1 MEKEATLSL
10 MAEKNHLLEEISIL
24 KKSLP
29 TVDVN
34 SPDCPFCG
42 RSQNVMYDG
51 IRKIYEICTCQTMR
65 QFRDKQ
71 HQLSEYEER
80 LLIIGKQVEQ
90 KRKHAE
96 RILNESGI
104 GKRFLNVGFENF
116 ERERMPDA
124 YDIAFKFADEFDRNK
139 GNGLI
144 FTGGVGTGK
153 THLAASIASH
163 IINKYSVT
171 VEFVSYVDILADIRA
186 AFSNNTGYEAKIEA
200 RLCEAPL
207 LIIDDLGKEKQ
218 SKFTDELLY
227 RVVNKRYNHNLPL
240 IITTNLS
247 LPELEA
253 RLDYAVFSRI
263 VELCKAVDMRGRDYR
278 MKDFWD

>member
-1 MEKEATLSL
+1 
-10 MAEKNHLLEEISIL
+10 
-24 KKSLP
+24 
-29 TVDVN
+29 
-34 SPDCPFCG
+34 
-42 RSQNVMYDG
+42 
-51 IRKIYEICTCQTMR
+51 MR

-80 LLIIGKQVEQ
+80 LLIIGKQIEQ

-96 RILNESGI
+96 KILNESGI

-186 AFSNNTGYEAKIEA
+186 AFSNNTGCEAKIEA

>member
-1 MEKEATLSL
+1 M
-10 MAEKNHLLEEISIL
+10 
-24 KKSLP
+24 
-29 TVDVN
+29 
-34 SPDCPFCG
+34 
-42 RSQNVMYDG
+42 
-51 IRKIYEICTCQTMR
+51 
-65 QFRDKQ
+65 
-71 HQLSEYEER
+71 
-80 LLIIGKQVEQ
+80 
-90 KRKHAE
+90 
-96 RILNESGI
+96 
-104 GKRFLNVGFENF
+104 
-116 ERERMPDA
+116 
-124 YDIAFKFADEFDRNK
+124 
-139 GNGLI
+139 I

-218 SKFTDELLY
+218 SKFTEGLLY

-247 LPELEA
+247 LPELEE

>member
-42 RSQNVMYDG
+42 RSQN
-51 IRKIYEICTCQTMR
+51 EICTCQTMR

-96 RILNESGI
+96 KILNESGI

-186 AFSNNTGYEAKIEA
+186 AFSNNTGCEAKIEA

-218 SKFTDELLY
+218 SKFTD
-227 RVVNKRYNHNLPL
+227 
-240 IITTNLS
+240 
-247 LPELEA
+247 
-253 RLDYAVFSRI
+253 
-263 VELCKAVDMRGRDYR
+263 
-278 MKDFWD
+278 